1 MKTRNILL
9 SVLAGLSIVSCTQ
22 NVADKPMQIES
33 VNALFDSI
41 AKRDIYGRR
50 ILRCL
55 EDSVLYE
62 EYNICHVLTD
72 TTGKNNT
79 INYDKEWMRKQTE
92 DHNYLLRNVPDMLD
106 MLCRTAEKSY
116 RYISGD
122 SIDYNITLGNNPQE
136 LLYLKSYSEVNR
148 NKVFDF
154 CYMVEKPANITVKSG
169 DVTSVRELLQAFLAE
184 QKKVKKYE
192 VKYKWDKDVAIP
204 DDYTPFLPVSYIGHG
219 SDSLAV
225 SSVTG
230 IHFFIPAKNQHRIDV
245 AVDFYNRLNRMATEQ
260 PRRGSILTTSARFKS
275 YMENVE
281 SHVDL
286 LRYTVY
292 NYETRHRIYT
302 IMMEQSSEGIH
313 ILELYT
319 PDAPRFTIPWLW
331 LKVKQTHNLD
341 IIPEK
346 DFEKLY

>member
-169 DVTSVRELLQAFLAE
+169 DVTSVQELLQAFLAE

-192 VKYKWDKDVAIP
+192 VKYEWDKDVAIP
-204 DDYTPFLPVSYIGHG
+204 DNYNTFLPVSILLLIPLVFLI
-219 SDSLAV
+219 SDESTLR
-225 SSVTG
+225 
-230 IHFFIPAKNQHRIDV
+230 FPALDDKRSCSIKLVVPHQLPVIIRIC
-245 AVDFYNRLNRMATEQ
+245 LC
-260 PRRGSILTTSARFKS
+260 
-275 YMENVE
+275 
-281 SHVDL
+281 
-286 LRYTVY
+286 
-292 NYETRHRIYT
+292 
-302 IMMEQSSEGIH
+302 
-313 ILELYT
+313 
-319 PDAPRFTIPWLW
+319 
-331 LKVKQTHNLD
+331 
-341 IIPEK
+341 
-346 DFEKLY
+346 

>member
-1 MKTRNILL
+1 MRTRNIVL

-136 LLYLKSYSEVNR
+136 LLYLRSYSEVNR

-192 VKYKWDKDVAIP
+192 VKYEWDKDVAIP
-204 DDYTPFLPVSYIGHG
+204 DNYNTFLPTSYQGHG

-225 SSVTG
+225 VRR
-230 IHFFIPAKNQHRIDV
+230 HREPT
-245 AVDFYNRLNRMATEQ
+245 FLFL
-260 PRRGSILTTSARFKS
+260 PRISIRIVRGSRFLQPFEPHGHRTASKRF
-275 YMENVE
+275 YTH
-281 SHVDL
+281 HVCKIQI
-286 LRYTVY
+286 
-292 NYETRHRIYT
+292 IYG
-302 IMMEQSSEGIH
+302 ERGKACGLAALHS
-313 ILELYT
+313 L
-319 PDAPRFTIPWLW
+319 
-331 LKVKQTHNLD
+331 
-341 IIPEK
+341 
-346 DFEKLY
+346 

>member
-1 MKTRNILL
+1 MRTKNIVL

-33 VNALFDSI
+33 VSALFDSI

-55 EDSVLYE
+55 EDSVLFE

-72 TTGKNNT
+72 NTEKN
-79 INYDKEWMRKQTE
+79 TE
-92 DHNYLLRNVPDMLD
+92 DHNYLLRNVPDLLD
-106 MLCRTAEKSY
+106 GLCRTAEKSY

-122 SIDYNITLGNNPQE
+122 SIDYNITLGNHPQE
-136 LLYLKSYSEVNR
+136 LLYLKGYNDVNR
-148 NKVFDF
+148 NNLFDF
-154 CYMVEKPANITVKSG
+154 CYLVEKPANITVKPG
-169 DVTSVRELLQAFLAE
+169 DVTPVRELLRAFIAE
-184 QKKVKKYE
+184 QKWVKKYE
-192 VKYKWDKDVAIP
+192 VKYEWDKDVAIP
-204 DDYTPFLPVSYIGHG
+204 DDYNTFQPVSYCGHG
-219 SDSLAV
+219 ADSLAA

-230 IHFFIPAKNQHRIDV
+230 THFFIPAKNQHRIDV
-245 AVDFYNRLNRMATEQ
+245 AADFYNRLNRMATEQ

-275 YMENVE
+275 YMENAE
-281 SHVDL
+281 WHVDL
-286 LRYTVY
+286 LRYTIY

-313 ILELYT
+313 LLELYT

>member
-1 MKTRNILL
+1 MKTKNIIM
-9 SVLAGLSIVSCTQ
+9 SIWAGLSIISCTQ
-22 NVADKPMQIES
+22 NAADTPMQIES
-33 VNALFDSI
+33 VSELFDSI

-55 EDSVLYE
+55 EDSVLIE

-72 TTGKNNT
+72 TTGKNHT
-79 INYDKEWMRKQTE
+79 INYDKEWMQKQAE
-92 DHNYLLRNVPDMLD
+92 DHNYLLRNVPELLD
-106 MLCRTAEKSY
+106 RLCKTAQKSY
-116 RYISGD
+116 RYMSGD
-122 SIDYNITLGNNPQE
+122 SIDYNITLGNHPQE
-136 LLYLKSYSEVNR
+136 LLSLKSYSEVNR
-148 NKVFDF
+148 NHLFDF
-154 CYMVEKPANITVKSG
+154 CYIAEKPVNIAVKSG

-184 QKKVKKYE
+184 QEVVKKYKVNYE
-192 VKYKWDKDVAIP
+192 WDKGVVIP
-204 DDYTPFLPVSYIGHG
+204 DDYNTFLPVSYMGHE
-219 SDSLAV
+219 SDSLAA

-230 IHFFIPAKNQHRIDV
+230 THFFIPAKNQHRIDV
-245 AVDFYNRLNRMATEQ
+245 AVDFYNHLNRMATVQ
-260 PRRGSILTTSARFKS
+260 PQRGSILTTSARFKS

-281 SHVDL
+281 WYVDL

-319 PDAPRFTIPWLW
+319 PDAPRFTIPRLW

-346 DFEKLY
+346 DFEELY

>member
-1 MKTRNILL
+1 MRTRNIVL

-33 VNALFDSI
+33 VSELFDSI

-55 EDSVLYE
+55 EDSVLCE
-62 EYNICHVLTD
+62 EYNICHTLSDATD
-72 TTGKNNT
+72 NDT
-79 INYDKEWMRKQTE
+79 DKEWMRKE
-92 DHNYLLRNVPDMLD
+92 KEEHNYLLQNVPVLLD
-106 MLCRTAEKSY
+106 RLCRTAEKSY

-122 SIDYNITLGNNPQE
+122 SIDYNITLRNRPQK
-136 LLYLKSYSEVNR
+136 LLYLKCWKDKSRINW
-148 NKVFDF
+148 FDF
-154 CYMVEKPANITVKSG
+154 CYMAEKPANTTVKSG

-184 QKKVKKYE
+184 QKGIKKYE
-192 VKYKWDKDVAIP
+192 VNYEWDKDVAIP
-204 DDYTPFLPVSYIGHG
+204 DDYNIFLPVSYCGHG
-219 SDSLAV
+219 ADSLAA

-230 IHFFIPAKNQHRIDV
+230 THFFIPAKNEQRIEV

-260 PRRGSILTTSARFKS
+260 PRRGTILTTSARFKS

-281 SHVDL
+281 WYVDL

-313 ILELYT
+313 LLELYT
-319 PDAPRFTIPWLW
+319 PDAPRFTIPRLW